1 MRKSTAFLLALSLAA
16 LTACG
21 QAPGDSGAVSSES
34 EAASAAVSESAPAV
48 PPATEEPAADTT
60 AEQRHVLDG
69 FVDFAADTAGGS
81 LKSARA
87 AAVLVEY
94 LSSAD
99 IDAATAADW
108 MADLTQDQHN
118 LLDTNWAGILDNARN
133 IAADPASQAD
143 LLASA
148 GVTTDF
154 ESMVLTGVP
163 DKLVTLN
170 TVFTGKAE

>member
-1 MRKSTAFLLALSLAA
+1 MRKPTTLLPALALAV

-21 QAPGDSGAVSSES
+21 AAAVDPA
-34 EAASAAVSESAPAV
+34 AASRESASIATSTSAV
-48 PPATEEPAADTT
+48 EADPGSGTT
-60 AEQRHVLDG
+60 YEQRNVLDG

-94 LSSAD
+94 LSYAD

-108 MADLTQDQHN
+108 MAALPQDQRD
-118 LLDTNWAGILDNARN
+118 LLDTNWAGILDNAQN
-133 IAADPASQAD
+133 IASDPASQAD

-154 ESMVLTGVP
+154 TGMVLTEVP
-163 DKLVTLN
+163 DKLVVLN
-170 TVFTGKAE
+170 AVFTDKAT

>member
-1 MRKSTAFLLALSLAA
+1 MRKPTTLLPALALAV

-21 QAPGDSGAVSSES
+21 AAPIDSGAASPES
-34 EAASAAVSESAPAV
+34 ASIAASTSAVE
-48 PPATEEPAADTT
+48 ADSNSGTT
-60 AEQRHVLDG
+60 DEQRNVLDG
-69 FVDFAADTAGGS
+69 FVDFAANTAGGS

-94 LSSAD
+94 LNYAD

-108 MADLTQDQHN
+108 MAALSQDQRD
-118 LLDTNWAGILDNARN
+118 LLDTNWAGILDNAQN
-133 IAADPASQAD
+133 IARDPAAQAD

-154 ESMVLTGVP
+154 TGMVLTEVP
-163 DKLVTLN
+163 DKLVALN
-170 TVFTGKAE
+170 TIFTDKAN

>member
-1 MRKSTAFLLALSLAA
+1 MRKPTTLLPALALAV

-21 QAPGDSGAVSSES
+21 TATVES
-34 EAASAAVSESAPAV
+34 NAASRESANVAASTSAV
-48 PPATEEPAADTT
+48 EADPNSGPTD
-60 AEQRHVLDG
+60 EQRNVLDG

-94 LSSAD
+94 LSYAD

-108 MADLTQDQHN
+108 MAALPQDQRN
-118 LLDTNWAGILDNARN
+118 LLDTNWAGILDNAQN
-133 IAADPASQAD
+133 IASDPAAQAD

-154 ESMVLTGVP
+154 TGMVLTAVP

-170 TVFTGKAE
+170 TVFTGKAN